1 MRNHILHIIKK
12 EFDRFFRD
20 KRMVFTTL
28 LLPGLLIYVMYSL
41 MGAGFA
47 RSESV
52 PDAPSCC
59 VVHLPN
65 SFQPIFSSLNFELT
79 ETDAPESEKEKI
91 QNKELD
97 LLVVFPADFDAAIA
111 AGSETPNIVVYYNST
126 SDSSSA
132 AYSMVIA
139 AAEQMESSLANIFDV
154 NKGIENPDLA
164 TESDIASYM
173 LASLV
178 PMLIIMMLFS
188 ACVSVA
194 PESIAGEKERGTIA
208 TLLVTPVSRRDIAIG
223 KIISLSVFALLSG
236 LSSFLG
242 IMLSLPKL
250 LGQDVPGI
258 GMDLY
263 GGQEYVCLLC
273 TIATSVLLIVSMI
286 SAISAC
292 AKTVK
297 EAATAASPLMIFG
310 SLAGIV
316 PMFSINFSSP
326 AWRLIPIFNSALCL
340 NDIFAFDYTMTNIA
354 ITCVSNII
362 YMVVF
367 VFMLTKMFNSEKIM
381 FQK

>member
-340 NDIFAFDYTMTNIA
+340 NDIFAFDYTLTNIA